1 MSEWYL
7 YIIEKNG
14 KLYVGITTNL
24 ENRLRQHGSPKILVK
39 EGPFEKETA
48 ARREKQIKAWSRKKK
63 LELVSKSSS
72 QLK

>member
-1 MSEWYL
+1 MQNWWV
-7 YIIEKNG
+7 YIIERRERF
-14 KLYVGITTNL
+14 YVGVTTDL
-24 ENRLRQHGSPKILVK
+24 QNRIRQHGGPKILVK

-63 LELVSKSSS
+63 LELVGKGSS

>member
-14 KLYVGITTNL
+14 KLYVGITTDL

-39 EGPFEKETA
+39 EGPFEKVTA
-48 ARREKQIKAWSRKKK
+48 VRREKQIKAWSREKK
-63 LELVSKSSS
+63 LELIGKGTS